1 MTGDTTLQPRS
12 SWQHHFCLSD
22 LRTLLGYAGYLTAQ
36 LIFIVMLP
44 LLVLLLPFAR
54 IRTKVIGGIF
64 HTAMVVL
71 TRKFLCA
78 LGIYRIVEISGLEHL
93 AAHRPAVVVANHRS
107 RIDAP
112 VLLGFVRNCGVLIK
126 EHYAR
131 LPLYA
136 SFVKHLDFVSVQ
148 PGNLSSLQRA
158 LEQSRSLAGRGKS
171 LIVFP
176 EGTRAPGPRLRPFQ
190 DIAFRIAQHN
200 TIPVIAAIIH
210 TSAPFMSVRRG
221 STFPPLPMKMTI
233 RFLPPFYPQT
243 TERSSQ
249 FAARVQQ
256 QIAAHLRELDK
267 GTAWEHTATPSLR
280 TMP

>member
-1 MTGDTTLQPRS
+1 
-12 SWQHHFCLSD
+12 
-22 LRTLLGYAGYLTAQ
+22 
-36 LIFIVMLP
+36 
-44 LLVLLLPFAR
+44 
-54 IRTKVIGGIF
+54 
-64 HTAMVVL
+64 VL
-71 TRKFLCA
+71 TRKFLCT
-78 LGIYRIVEISGLEHL
+78 LGIYRIVEISGLDHL
-93 AAHRPAVVVANHRS
+93 NGHRPAVVVANHRS

-131 LPLYA
+131 MPLYS

-158 LEQSRSLAGRGKS
+158 LEQSRGLAGRGKS
-171 LIVFP
+171 LVVFP

-200 TIPVIAAIIH
+200 AIPVIAAVIH

-221 STFPPLPMKMTI
+221 SSFPPLPMKMTI
-233 RFLPPFYPQT
+233 RFLPPLYPQAA
-243 TERSSQ
+243 ERSSQ

-256 QIAAHLRELDK
+256 QIAEHLRELDK
-267 GTAWEHTATPSLR
+267 GTAWEQSASPSVR
-280 TMP
+280 TLS